1 MEDPTVAQ
9 LKVELTA
16 TENRRAVLKQ
26 EFFKVHDKL
35 REKKA
40 ELDRLKCIHDPR
52 PTSNKYLKSLE
63 VEGAIAELMQKSD
76 VINEGLQEMENS
88 IMLLRYRIDTKK

>member
-40 ELDRLKCIHDPR
+40 ELDRLKCIHDPS
-52 PTSNKYLKSLE
+52 PTSNKYLESLE

>member
-1 MEDPTVAQ
+1 MEDPSVAQ

-16 TENRRAVLKQ
+16 TENKRAVLKQ
-26 EFFKVHDKL
+26 DFFKVHDKL

-40 ELDRLKCIHDPR
+40 ELDRLKCIHDPS
-52 PTSNKYLKSLE
+52 PTSSKYLKSLE

-88 IMLLRYRIDTKK
+88 IILLRYRIDTKK